1 MTFIAALFVRS
12 DSVYKSLG
20 LDCWDAARDARSYTG
35 PGAVIAHPPCRTWG
49 VMRNWPGA
57 KDRPE
62 EKALGPLA
70 VDFVRRYGGV
80 LEHPFQSSLWRHCTL
95 PHPGGVRDVWGG
107 FTLLVD
113 QGWWGHPAPKPTYL
127 YVVGCSPDDVPEMPV
142 QLHRAQGRTLK
153 LSPADRERTPPD
165 FAAWLVL
172 LASRCAVTPTWC
184 APDSYTRLPRSYTDL
199 AAAPVTPAGEQLHRS
214 IAGGQL
220 HRPREKRTPEVKAAM
235 GKHAALKRA
244 ALKGWAEKL

>member
-1 MTFIAALFVRS
+1 
-12 DSVYKSLG
+12 
-20 LDCWDAARDARSYTG
+20 
-35 PGAVIAHPPCRTWG
+35 
-49 VMRNWPGA
+49 MRNWPGA

-70 VDFVRRYGGV
+70 VDFVRAYGGV

-113 QGWWGHPAPKPTYL
+113 QGWWGHSAPKPTYL
-127 YVVGCSPDDVPEMPV
+127 YVVGCEPADVPPMPV

-172 LASRCAVTPTWC
+172 LASRCVVTRGRREPG
-184 APDSYTRLPRSYTDL
+184 SYTDL
-199 AAAPVTPAGEQLHRS
+199 AASYTDLVSTPVTPAGALTPVQVQLHRS

-220 HRPREKRTPEVKAAM
+220 HRPRDKRTAEVKAEM
-235 GKHAALKRA
+235 GKLAAAKRA
-244 ALKGWAEKL
+244 ALKEWAGKC

>member
-1 MTFIAALFVRS
+1 MKNTTLISALFVRS
-12 DSVYKSLG
+12 DSVYKSFG

-35 PGAVIAHPPCRTWG
+35 PGPVVAHPPCRTWG

-80 LEHPFQSSLWRHCTL
+80 LEHPFQSSLWRHCNL
-95 PHPGGVRDVWGG
+95 PHPGGVRDSWGG

-127 YVVGCSPDDVPEMPV
+127 YVVGCAPADVPDMPV
-142 QLHRAQGRTLK
+142 QLHRAAGRTLK

-165 FAAWLVL
+165 FAAWLVV
-172 LASRCAVTPTWC
+172 LASRCRLSYTDQAAGLVTPT
-184 APDSYTRLPRSYTDL
+184 RLQ
-199 AAAPVTPAGEQLHRS
+199 VQLHQLAQLHGS

-220 HRPREKRTPEVKAAM
+220 HRPRDRRSPEVKAAM
-235 GKHAALKRA
+235 AKRAASKRA
-244 ALKGWAEKL
+244 ALKDWAEKL